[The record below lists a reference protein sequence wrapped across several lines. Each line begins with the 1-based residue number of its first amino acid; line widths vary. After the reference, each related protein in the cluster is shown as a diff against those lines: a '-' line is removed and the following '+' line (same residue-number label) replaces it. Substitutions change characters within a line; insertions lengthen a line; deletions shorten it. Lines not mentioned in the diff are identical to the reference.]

1 MQKAQISALLLIFGL
16 FFLSILKEWRLPN
29 HISCNYRPVIH
40 FKLRRQRFHQTPLR
54 IPFIPNRQLADEGK
68 RLPPGAT
75 HQVARDAQGRQQVVR
90 RRFSAV

>member
-1 MQKAQISALLLIFGL
+1 MKPKKTRSCVQPPAPELVSPEVVAEEKAL
-16 FFLSILKEWRLPN
+16 FVKTLK
-29 HISCNYRPVIH
+29 
-40 FKLRRQRFHQTPLR
+40 T
-54 IPFIPNRQLADEGK
+54 NRQLADEGK